1 MTAPYSTQIECWR
14 QRRISRLTAPD
25 GWLSVVGLFWL
36 EDGDNSV
43 GSAPGSRVALPARAP
58 AAVGTIRLESG
69 RAAFRPS
76 AGASVLVDGKPPAA
90 TAVALRPDAEG
101 TPTVVETGGVS
112 LYLIARQDRLAVRVK
127 DPDSGARR
135 AFRGITS
142 FPIDPSWRIEAR
154 VEQGAAPT
162 PVAIPNVL
170 GRETSE
176 PSPGT
181 LVFERAGKTYRLTPV
196 LEQGETDWFVIFA
209 DGTNGRETY
218 GAGRFLYVPPPKD
231 GKTVIDFNK
240 AYNPPCVFTDFA
252 TCPLPPPQ
260 NRLPIRIEA
269 GEKEYAHEGP
279 ARR

>member
-1 MTAPYSTQIECWR
+1 MTSPYPAQIESWR
-14 QRRISRLTAPD
+14 QRRIARLTAPD

-36 EDGDNSV
+36 EDGENSV
-43 GSAPGSRVALPARAP
+43 GSATGSRVALPARAP
-58 AAVGTIRLESG
+58 ASVGTIRLEAG

-76 AGASVLVDGKPPAA
+76 AGVSVLVDGKPPAA
-90 TAVALRPDAEG
+90 TAVVLGPDAEG
-101 TPTVVETGGVS
+101 TPTVVETGGLS
-112 LYLIARQDRLAVRVK
+112 FYLIARQDRLAVRVK
-127 DPDSGARR
+127 DPDSEARR

-162 PVAIPNVL
+162 PIAIPNVL
-170 GRETSE
+170 GKETSE

-218 GAGRFLYVPPPKD
+218 GAGRFLYVSPAKD

-240 AYNPPCVFTDFA
+240 AYNPPCVFTDYA
-252 TCPLPPPQ
+252 TCPLPPAL
-260 NRLPIRIEA
+260 NRLPIRVEA
-269 GEKEYAHEGP
+269 GEKDYAHGET
-279 ARR
+279 R